1 MPYSLSCS
9 FLLLGTCEMVVISA
23 VGIMVPLTH
32 CLEALWFPIS

>member
-1 MPYSLSCS
+1 MSYSPSCS

-23 VGIMVPLTH
+23 VGIMVH